1 VNLYEQQ
8 ALNRRRTIY
17 VMVGFIAFLLFL
29 GLGFD
34 FVYLSAG
41 AGPPVPIGTTVAL
54 LYGSGSSAYSYF
66 NGDRAVL
73 GSAAAVRVDTALAET
88 SSEDERLRIRQFQ
101 NVVEEMAIAAGVPVP
116 QAFVVPD
123 ADPNAFATGRD
134 PEHASIAV
142 TQGLLRV
149 LTREQL
155 QGVVAH
161 EMAHIRN
168 YDIRLMTIVAALVG
182 SIALISD
189 WTMRA
194 WRSGGGRSTGRR
206 SDSRGKKDGG
216 GILVLALLVIWV
228 IAIILAPVIARLLAT
243 MVSRR
248 REYLADATG
257 AELTRNPLSLAEALE
272 RIEREVGA
280 TKSIHQGSAHL
291 CIADPLERKVTQREG
306 WLADL
311 MATHPP
317 MSKRIQALRAMA
329 YQFARTPAS

>member
-8 ALNRRRTIY
+8 AINRRRTIF
-17 VMVGFIAFLLFL
+17 VMIGFVTFLLFL

-34 FVYLSAG
+34 YLYLSAG
-41 AGPPVPIGTTVAL
+41 AGPPLPVGTAVAL

-73 GSAAAVRVDTALAET
+73 TSAAALRVEDAMTQTASDE
-88 SSEDERLRIRQFQ
+88 ERLQFRQFQ
-101 NVVEEMAIAAGVPVP
+101 NVVEEMAIAAGLPVP
-116 QAFVVPD
+116 QTFIVPD
-123 ADPNAFATGRD
+123 PDPNAFATGRD

-142 TQGLLRV
+142 TRGLLH
-149 LTREQL
+149 LLNREQL

-189 WTMRA
+189 WAMRA
-194 WRSGGGRSTGRR
+194 WRSGAGGSQSRGS
-206 SDSRGKKDGG
+206 SSRGKKDNAGVL
-216 GILVLALLVIWV
+216 IVLLLVLWA
-228 IAIILAPVIARLLAT
+228 IAIVLAPLIARLLAT

-257 AELTRNPLSLAEALE
+257 AELTRNPIALAEALE
-272 RIEREVGA
+272 RIEAEAGA
-280 TKSIHQGSAHL
+280 TKAIKQGSAHL
-291 CIADPLERKVTQREG
+291 CIADPLARNVTQKEG

-311 MATHPP
+311 LATHPP
-317 MSKRIQALRAMA
+317 MPTRIAVLRSMA
-329 YQFARTPAS
+329 YQS